1 MKIIN
6 EFQGRPQNER
16 RAIIMSGV
24 FFLVCTALG
33 VLFHFAFDF
42 LDRPLWLASLF
53 PTNESVFEHLKL
65 SFVPYVIF
73 LFPIEYYLY
82 GRFVK
87 KFVVGRLLGVI
98 GAMSFSA
105 MEFYTI
111 KGAFGEPP
119 MAVNIIIFC
128 VATLI
133 SYLVP
138 LCLLLFAKKECSD
151 RAKIISLTLL
161 AIIFIAF
168 IVFTYNPPKIPL
180 FLDLTS
186 GTYGFP
192 PVVS

>member
-6 EFQGRPQNER
+6 EFHKRPHNER
-16 RAIIMSGV
+16 RAIVMSGV
-24 FFLVCTALG
+24 FFLICTALG

-42 LDRPLWLASLF
+42 LNRPMWLAPLF
-53 PTNESVFEHLKL
+53 PINESVFEHLKL
-65 SFVPYVIF
+65 SFVPYVIV

-82 GRFVK
+82 GRFIK
-87 KFVVGRLLGVI
+87 KFIAGRLLGVI
-98 GAMSFSA
+98 AAMSFSV

-128 VATLI
+128 AATLI

-138 LCLLLFAKKECSD
+138 LCLALFAKEECSD
-151 RAKIISLTLL
+151 RVKIISLVLL
-161 AIIFIAF
+161 ALIFIIF

-180 FLDLTS
+180 FLDVTN
-186 GTYGFP
+186 GTYGYP
-192 PVVS
+192 PTS